1 MRDKDFHFI
10 IGYKMIDN
18 AIGFTGTHFI
28 NIDSLKFL
36 YIPIYIHQTDKS
48 IAFNVSQSLLAF
60 IYFFNSIL
68 FFKR

>member
-1 MRDKDFHFI
+1 MREKDFHFI

-36 YIPIYIHQTDKS
+36 YIYTYIRQTKALHLTFRS
-48 IAFNVSQSLLAF
+48 HF
-60 IYFFNSIL
+60 
-68 FFKR
+68 